1 MLIFKPRKV
10 NNKHKDNDKNI
21 YENACK
27 NFLLKSKSTLSKEK
41 VEKVVKDP
49 NTPMIKKYF
58 IASEEKFLVSIN
70 VISNP
75 IRNDPNILTK
85 SVLKNI

>member
-1 MLIFKPRKV
+1 MLSI
-10 NNKHKDNDKNI
+10 
-21 YENACK
+21 
-27 NFLLKSKSTLSKEK
+27 EK
-41 VEKVVKDP
+41 VEKVVKEP
-49 NTPMIKKYF
+49 STPMIKKYF

-75 IRNDPNILTK
+75 IRNDPKMLTK

>member
-1 MLIFKPRKV
+1 M
-10 NNKHKDNDKNI
+10 
-21 YENACK
+21 
-27 NFLLKSKSTLSKEK
+27 LSKEK

-70 VISNP
+70 DISNP
-75 IRNDPNILTK
+75 MRNDPNMLTK

>member
-1 MLIFKPRKV
+1 M
-10 NNKHKDNDKNI
+10 
-21 YENACK
+21 
-27 NFLLKSKSTLSKEK
+27 LKSKSTLSNEK

-70 VISNP
+70 DISNP
-75 IRNDPNILTK
+75 MRKDPNMLTK

>member
-1 MLIFKPRKV
+1 MLS
-10 NNKHKDNDKNI
+10 N
-21 YENACK
+21 
-27 NFLLKSKSTLSKEK
+27 EK
-41 VEKVVKDP
+41 VEKVVNDP
-49 NTPMIKKYF
+49 NTPIIKKYF
-58 IASEEKFLVSIN
+58 IASEEKFLVSIK

>member
-1 MLIFKPRKV
+1 
-10 NNKHKDNDKNI
+10 
-21 YENACK
+21 
-27 NFLLKSKSTLSKEK
+27 
-41 VEKVVKDP
+41 
-49 NTPMIKKYF
+49 MIKKYF

-75 IRNDPNILTK
+75 MRNDPNTLTK